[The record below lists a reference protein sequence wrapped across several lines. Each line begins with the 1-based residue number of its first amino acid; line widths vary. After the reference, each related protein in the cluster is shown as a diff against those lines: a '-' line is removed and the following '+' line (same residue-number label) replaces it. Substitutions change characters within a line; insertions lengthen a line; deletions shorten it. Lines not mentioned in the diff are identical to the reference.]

1 MRRNRRAKIV
11 ATVGPAS
18 GSPEMLEKLFLAG
31 VDTFRLNFSH
41 GTHEDHAKVH
51 AAIRALETKVGRP
64 IGILQDL
71 QGPKIRVGTIKD
83 GKIDVIPGEQLRF
96 VLSGSDGDKMSIPLP
111 HPEIFDAASPGD
123 DLLIDDGRV
132 RVRVTGLGTDFI
144 DAKIIIGGTISN
156 RKGVNV
162 PSAVLNL
169 SPLTAKDRADLAF
182 GLELGVDWIAL
193 SFVQKPADIIEA
205 CALVGDRA
213 GIMAKIEKP
222 AALEHIDDII
232 RLSGAI
238 MVARGDL
245 GVEIP
250 HEDVP
255 GRQKELIKSCRLAG
269 KPVIVAT
276 QMLDS
281 MVAAPTPTRAE
292 ASDVATAI
300 YDGAD
305 AVMLSAESATGR
317 YPREAV
323 EMMNRI
329 IESTERHKMYRSILD
344 ASQPG
349 EEETAPHAV
358 AAAAADLAAAIHASA
373 IVAFTS
379 SGTTAARIARK
390 RPKVAVLAITPDQRV
405 ARQLSLLWG
414 AHSVLSEDINTYE
427 EMVDRATEIALTE
440 AFAKQAASIVVVAGI
455 PFAEAGTTN
464 NLRVVQ
470 IS

>member
-1 MRRNRRAKIV
+1 
-11 ATVGPAS
+11 
-18 GSPEMLEKLFLAG
+18 MLEALFLAG

-41 GTHEDHAKVH
+41 GTHQDHANVH
-51 AAIRALETKVGRP
+51 AAIRALEHKVGRP

-71 QGPKIRVGTIKD
+71 QGPKIRVGTIRD
-83 GKIDVIPGEQLRF
+83 GKITTVAGDPVRF
-96 VLSGSDGDKMSIPLP
+96 VLAGSDGDRMSIPLP
-111 HPEIFDAASPGD
+111 HPEILDAVAPGD

-132 RVRVTGLGTDFI
+132 RVRVTGVGADFI
-144 DAKIIIGGTISN
+144 DARIITGGVISN

-182 GLELGVDWIAL
+182 GLELGVEWVAL
-193 SFVQKPADIIEA
+193 SFVQKPTDIIEA
-205 CALVGDRA
+205 RGLIGDRA
-213 GIMAKIEKP
+213 GIVAKIEKP
-222 AALEHIDDII
+222 AALDHIDDIV

-255 GRQKELIKSCRLAG
+255 SRQKELIRSCRLAG

-305 AVMLSAESATGR
+305 AVMLSAESASGQ

-323 EMMNRI
+323 AMMSRI
-329 IESTERHKMYRSILD
+329 IESTERHKMYRSILN
-344 ASQPG
+344 ASEPG

-358 AAAAADLAAAIHASA
+358 AAAAADLAAAINASA

-390 RPKVAVLAITPDQRV
+390 RPKVALLAVTPDQTV
-405 ARQLSLLWG
+405 SRQLCLLWG
-414 AHSVLSEDINTYE
+414 AHSVLSQDIHSYE
-427 EMVDRATEIALTE
+427 EMVERASATALTE
-440 AFAKQAASIVVVAGI
+440 AFAQPADSIVVVAGI
-455 PFAEAGTTN
+455 PFGEAGTTN

-470 IS
+470 LGRAA